1 MASGDEGSVKPANSC
16 DMIEKRD
23 EPATKKHRGI
33 PEALFLV
40 RNIAAVCLLYLC
52 TVSVTRGRL
61 KIAIV
66 TIAICMS
73 QENVDGFMKKEGN
86 ESADSTLKNLDEQHQ
101 KYKFMELN
109 LLAKKRR

>member
-52 TVSVTRGRL
+52 TVSVTRGP
-61 KIAIV
+61 
-66 TIAICMS
+66 
-73 QENVDGFMKKEGN
+73 
-86 ESADSTLKNLDEQHQ
+86 
-101 KYKFMELN
+101 LN
-109 LLAKKRR
+109 YSYLYVAGECRRVHEERRK